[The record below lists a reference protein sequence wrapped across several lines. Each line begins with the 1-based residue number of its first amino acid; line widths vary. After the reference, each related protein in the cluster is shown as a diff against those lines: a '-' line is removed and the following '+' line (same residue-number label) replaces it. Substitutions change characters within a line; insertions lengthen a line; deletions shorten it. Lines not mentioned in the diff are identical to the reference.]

1 MAKMGRPSDNPRRT
15 KLSIR
20 LSDGDKELLEEY
32 CKREKVTRTEAVSR
46 GIQKLMEKRAIREA
60 EEEWKILYDVEDR
73 KRKEMFEL
81 DEQRINY
88 IDQRVDLNRE
98 DFDTEEA
105 YQAEYER
112 LELKYEEAMKEF
124 EKAREEW
131 KEAEKREQ
139 EAYERY
145 DRKRRA

>member
-1 MAKMGRPSDNPRRT
+1 MFSFLGTIFIVTVIFYAFYIPLK
-15 KLSIR
+15 KLYYA
-20 LSDGDKELLEEY
+20 LSPK
-32 CKREKVTRTEAVSR
+32 
-46 GIQKLMEKRAIREA
+46 KRAIREA
-60 EEEWKILYDVEDR
+60 EEEWKVRNEIQNR
-73 KRKEMFEL
+73 KMKEMFDL
-81 DEQRINY
+81 YDQQINY
-88 IDQRVDLNRE
+88 LDQQVDLNRD

-112 LELKYEEAMKEF
+112 LELKYEEAMKEY

>member
-1 MAKMGRPSDNPRRT
+1 MFSWLGTLFILTVIFYAFYIPLK
-15 KLSIR
+15 KLYYA
-20 LSDGDKELLEEY
+20 LSPK
-32 CKREKVTRTEAVSR
+32 
-46 GIQKLMEKRAIREA
+46 KRAIHEA
-60 EEEWKILYDVEDR
+60 EEEWKMRNEIQNR
-73 KRKEMFEL
+73 KRKEMFDL
-81 DEQRINY
+81 YDQQINY
-88 IDQRVDLNRE
+88 LDQQVDVNRD
-98 DFDTEEA
+98 DFATVEA

-112 LELKYEEAMKEF
+112 LELKYEEAMKEY

>member
-1 MAKMGRPSDNPRRT
+1 MFSFLGTIFIVTVIFYAFYIPLK
-15 KLSIR
+15 KLYYA
-20 LSDGDKELLEEY
+20 LSPK
-32 CKREKVTRTEAVSR
+32 
-46 GIQKLMEKRAIREA
+46 KRAIHEA
-60 EEEWKILYDVEDR
+60 EEEWKMRNEIQNR
-73 KRKEMFEL
+73 KRKEMFDL
-81 DEQRINY
+81 YDQQINY
-88 IDQRVDLNRE
+88 LDQQVDLNRD

>member
-1 MAKMGRPSDNPRRT
+1 MFSFLGTIFILTVIFYAFYIPLK
-15 KLSIR
+15 KLYCA
-20 LSDGDKELLEEY
+20 LSPK
-32 CKREKVTRTEAVSR
+32 
-46 GIQKLMEKRAIREA
+46 KRAIREA
-60 EEEWKILYDVEDR
+60 EEEWKMRNEIQNR
-73 KRKEMFEL
+73 KMKEMFDL
-81 DEQRINY
+81 YDQQINY
-88 IDQRVDLNRE
+88 LDQQVDLNRD

-112 LELKYEEAMKEF
+112 LELKYEEAMKEY

>member
-1 MAKMGRPSDNPRRT
+1 MDDIEGRKWEEQEELFEQGTQYCDQKM
-15 KLSIR
+15 
-20 LSDGDKELLEEY
+20 
-32 CKREKVTRTEAVSR
+32 
-46 GIQKLMEKRAIREA
+46 
-60 EEEWKILYDVEDR
+60 
-73 KRKEMFEL
+73 EL
-81 DEQRINY
+81 D
-88 IDQRVDLNRE
+88 RE

-145 DRKRRA
+145 VWKRRA

>member
-1 MAKMGRPSDNPRRT
+1 MK
-15 KLSIR
+15 KLYYA
-20 LSDGDKELLEEY
+20 LSPK
-32 CKREKVTRTEAVSR
+32 
-46 GIQKLMEKRAIREA
+46 KRAIHKA
-60 EEEWKILYDVEDR
+60 EEEWKILYDEDR

-124 EKAREEW
+124 EKAREEG
-131 KEAEKREQ
+131 
-139 EAYERY
+139 
-145 DRKRRA
+145 RKQKKGTRSI

>member
-1 MAKMGRPSDNPRRT
+1 MFSFLGTIFILTVIFYAFYIPLK
-15 KLSIR
+15 KLYYA
-20 LSDGDKELLEEY
+20 LSPK
-32 CKREKVTRTEAVSR
+32 
-46 GIQKLMEKRAIREA
+46 KRAIREA
-60 EEEWKILYDVEDR
+60 EEEWKVRNEIQNR
-73 KRKEMFEL
+73 KMKEMFDL
-81 DEQRINY
+81 YDQQINY
-88 IDQRVDLNRE
+88 LDQQVDLNRD

-112 LELKYEEAMKEF
+112 LDLKYEEVGKEY

>member
-1 MAKMGRPSDNPRRT
+1 MFSWLGTLFILTVIFYAFYIPLK
-15 KLSIR
+15 KLYYA
-20 LSDGDKELLEEY
+20 LSPK
-32 CKREKVTRTEAVSR
+32 
-46 GIQKLMEKRAIREA
+46 KRAIHES
-60 EEEWKILYDVEDR
+60 EEEWKVLNDIENR
-73 KRKEMFEL
+73 KMKEMFDL
-81 DEQRINY
+81 DEQQRNY
-88 IDQRVDLNRE
+88 LDQWIDLNRD

-112 LELKYEEAMKEF
+112 LDLKYEEVGKEY

>member
-1 MAKMGRPSDNPRRT
+1 MFSWLGTLFILTVIFYAFYIPLK
-15 KLSIR
+15 KLYYA
-20 LSDGDKELLEEY
+20 LSPK
-32 CKREKVTRTEAVSR
+32 
-46 GIQKLMEKRAIREA
+46 KRAIREA
-60 EEEWKILYDVEDR
+60 EEEWKVLHDVAYR
-73 KRKEMFEL
+73 KWEEQEELFEQGTQYSDQRMEL
-81 DEQRINY
+81 D
-88 IDQRVDLNRE
+88 RE

-112 LELKYEEAMKEF
+112 LELKYEEAMKEY

>member
-1 MAKMGRPSDNPRRT
+1 MFSWLGTLFILTVIFYAFYIPLK
-15 KLSIR
+15 KLYYA
-20 LSDGDKELLEEY
+20 LSPK
-32 CKREKVTRTEAVSR
+32 
-46 GIQKLMEKRAIREA
+46 KRAIHEA
-60 EEEWKILYDVEDR
+60 EEEWKMRNEIQNR
-73 KRKEMFEL
+73 KRKEMFDL
-81 DEQRINY
+81 YDQQINY
-88 IDQRVDLNRE
+88 LDQQVDLNRD

-105 YQAEYER
+105 YQADYER
-112 LELKYEEAMKEF
+112 LELKYEEAMKEY